1 MAALAT
7 KFSNVKRE
15 AFLPLFLR
23 LAQIAL
29 LLLIGWTLMRAILL
43 WMNPESAWRPTP
55 QVNLSPNEVVNS
67 AEIQNFEFNTDPFKV
82 MTSADELST
91 TAVSFDPNID
101 VPETSLDISVTGWIA
116 GVLGS
121 ATLRTPDNRE
131 ASYKIGEEVMNN
143 VTLQAV
149 TGRYVVLDVS
159 GDLQRLTFDR
169 EGEAS
174 LIGTPRTGEG
184 NIKMTGKNPA
194 PALSGRP
201 INASDL
207 LKVVRLNPKFDQG
220 RLVGH
225 VIQSRGDETVL
236 SGLGLQ
242 SGDIVTAINGK
253 SLIQGRLDLQELA
266 LTLQN
271 AGTVRLDIERNGRV
285 KTVKIGQ

>member
-7 KFSNVKRE
+7 RFSNVKIE

-82 MTSADELST
+82 TTSADELST
-91 TAVSFDPNID
+91 TAVNFDPNID

-184 NIKMTGKNPA
+184 NIKTTGERPA
-194 PALSGRP
+194 PDLSGRP